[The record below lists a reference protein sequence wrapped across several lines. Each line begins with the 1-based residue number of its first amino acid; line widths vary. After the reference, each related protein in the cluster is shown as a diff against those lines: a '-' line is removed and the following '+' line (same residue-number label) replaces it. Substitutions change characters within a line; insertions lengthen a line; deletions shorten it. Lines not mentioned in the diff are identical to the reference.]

1 MFSSVIFAEEVAQK
15 NVVVNDEINNILNE
29 ISDEESGNKI
39 QNINLADKFENI
51 LPSVVS
57 ISTTKTT
64 KYDNEY
70 YENSFENL
78 ESIGSGF
85 IISEDGY
92 IITNNHVIDGADK
105 ISVKLKGS
113 ETKFPAEIIGVD
125 EIMDIALL
133 KLNLKTKLPFVEFD
147 TTNNQRVGDAILV
160 AGNPYNLGISVS
172 TGIIS
177 GLNRNLGL
185 SAFDNFIQTD
195 A

>member
-1 MFSSVIFAEEVAQK
+1 MKKIFVILFCMFSSVIFAEEIVQK

-29 ISDEESGNKI
+29 ISDEETQNNI
-39 QNINLADKFENI
+39 QTINLADKFENI

-92 IITNNHVIDGADK
+92 IITNNHVINGAEK
-105 ISVKLKGS
+105 IKKPHHCRCG
-113 ETKFPAEIIGVD
+113 
-125 EIMDIALL
+125 
-133 KLNLKTKLPFVEFD
+133 
-147 TTNNQRVGDAILV
+147 
-160 AGNPYNLGISVS
+160 
-172 TGIIS
+172 
-177 GLNRNLGL
+177 
-185 SAFDNFIQTD
+185 
-195 A
+195 